1 MDADARRP
9 WAVLGQE
16 PFASHL
22 KAAPDEPVQMFRP
35 EDIHVAVVGG
45 ETGGT
50 YKMIGGGLR
59 DSIVSID
66 DWR

>member
-1 MDADARRP
+1 
-9 WAVLGQE
+9 V
-16 PFASHL
+16 
-22 KAAPDEPVQMFRP
+22 
-35 EDIHVAVVGG
+35 VVGW

-50 YKMIGGGLR
+50 YKMLAGVLR

>member
-1 MDADARRP
+1 
-9 WAVLGQE
+9 V
-16 PFASHL
+16 
-22 KAAPDEPVQMFRP
+22 
-35 EDIHVAVVGG
+35 VVGG

-50 YKMIGGGLR
+50 YKLIAGALR

>member
-1 MDADARRP
+1 
-9 WAVLGQE
+9 
-16 PFASHL
+16 
-22 KAAPDEPVQMFRP
+22 MFRP
-35 EDIHVAVVGG
+35 EDISVAVVGG

-50 YKMIGGGLR
+50 YKMIGGALR